1 MYTSTLYMLELSN
14 DLIHAPLRTSGL
26 TDHAPV
32 VAAHD
37 VVHFLAE
44 PRRVAELEHK
54 TNTPF
59 RLSGGGGGPRTER
72 QHAGKRG
79 EAPQRVARPSRRPAA
94 ARARE
99 GGLQLEEDG
108 AEVGA

>member
-37 VVHFLAE
+37 VVHLLAE
-44 PRRVAELEHK
+44 PRGVAELEHK
-54 TNTPF
+54 PRWRRCAGPARGAGAPLHVTSLRKGVLALALPLAPL
-59 RLSGGGGGPRTER
+59 RLP
-72 QHAGKRG
+72 
-79 EAPQRVARPSRRPAA
+79 
-94 ARARE
+94 
-99 GGLQLEEDG
+99 
-108 AEVGA
+108 